1 MNKTNKNA
9 DAKSLRAYY
18 VSDKRYLIQSAE
30 RIRFVKRTIRRMERR
45 VNKTLCVMEAQ

>member
-9 DAKSLRAYY
+9 DVKSLRSYFI
-18 VSDKRYLIQSAE
+18 SDKRHLIQSAE

-45 VNKTLCVMEAQ
+45 VNKALVFAEL